1 MNKNSKEGAD
11 DKSTMKVWV
20 LISAT
25 GIGAFLASLDGTIV
39 NISLP
44 QMMDSLG
51 VAQHQ
56 IQWVVLCYLLTMI
69 AFTTVSGDLGDRFS
83 NKKVF
88 QIGMIVFSLASL
100 LCFFARSLFVL
111 VLFRI
116 IQGIG
121 ATGLVANG
129 MAIITRFTTRENR
142 GLAIG
147 LNSLLIAVG
156 ISLGPILGGALT
168 EFLDGVLNGY
178 SGWPFIFL
186 INVPIGL
193 IGFFWVQHIIP
204 PTPPL
209 QESRRKA
216 DILGSI
222 SLSGFLFLLVFCFSV
237 FASIF
242 DKLIFGSNADIWTE
256 TGLTTNINL
265 YSTFGQHASVWAG
278 LSFAMSIIF
287 LIFFIF
293 WEKKTPHPVVDLSM
307 FKNRRFTVGI
317 FSGVLAYL
325 GLCVII
331 YQLPFFVQQ
340 ILHYDTFRTGVAIMG
355 TPIGLALAAVASGAV
370 ANKID
375 VKYLSTTGIGIMMLA
390 LVLGALFITDVV
402 PTVVIVI
409 ISSIIGIA
417 LGIFI
422 APNNTSVMSAAPEKK
437 LGIANSML
445 SLSTNV
451 GFSLGTALAT
461 AVFVYTQNVFQRANG
476 GSIDDV
482 INYVPAM
489 RVLFGVFAGFMLFST
504 IFSYFRGPKIE
515 IENNKT

>member
-1 MNKNSKEGAD
+1 MNE
-11 DKSTMKVWV
+11 DKHMEKPPIKVGV

-44 QMMDSLG
+44 QIMGSLG
-51 VAQHQ
+51 VAQNLV
-56 IQWVVLCYLLTMI
+56 QWIILSYLLTMI
-69 AFTTVSGDLGDRFS
+69 AFTTVSGDLGDRIS
-83 NKKVF
+83 NKLVF
-88 QIGMIVFSLASL
+88 QSGMIIFSLASL
-100 LCFFARSLFVL
+100 LCFFARSLIL
-111 VLFRI
+111 LILFRI

-121 ATGLVANG
+121 ATGMVANG

-147 LNSLLIAVG
+147 LNSLLIAVAIG
-156 ISLGPILGGALT
+156 LGPILGGALT
-168 EFLDGVLNGY
+168 EYLDGVLIFRGQPY

-193 IGFFWVQHIIP
+193 LGFFWVQHVIP
-204 PTPPL
+204 PTPPI
-209 QESRRKA
+209 QERRRKA
-216 DILGSI
+216 DVPGSI
-222 SLSGFLFLLVFCFSV
+222 FLSGFLFLMVFSFSV

-242 DKLIFGSNADIWTE
+242 EHTFFGANPNLFPGNIPLTRFKLEVG
-256 TGLTTNINL
+256 
-265 YSTFGQHASVWAG
+265 TFGHYAKLWSSMSFG
-278 LSFAMSIIF
+278 LSILF
-287 LIFFIF
+287 LIFFIL
-293 WEKKTPHPVVDLSM
+293 WERKTNNPVVDLSM
-307 FKNRRFTVGI
+307 FKNKRFTVGI

-340 ILHYDTFRTGVAIMG
+340 ILHYDTFRTGIAIMG
-355 TPIGLALAAVASGAV
+355 TPIGMAIAAAASGAV
-370 ANKID
+370 AHKID
-375 VKYLSTTGIGIMMLA
+375 VKYISTAGIGIMALA
-390 LVLGALFITDVV
+390 LLLGALFISEHV
-402 PTVVIVI
+402 PTIIIVI
-409 ISSIIGIA
+409 IATVIGIS

-422 APNNTSVMSAAPEKK
+422 APNNTSVMSAAPESK

-461 AVFVYTQNVFQRANG
+461 AVFVYSQNVFQRANG
-476 GSIDDV
+476 GSVNDI

-489 RVLFGVFAGFMLFST
+489 RILFGVFAGFMLFST
-504 IFSYFRGPKIE
+504 IFSFFRGPKP
-515 IENNKT
+515 EN